1 MKTRVGIGYDSHRFA
16 DGDGVL
22 LAGVL
27 IPARVRLVGH
37 SDGDAVSHAVTDAIL
52 GGAGVGDIGEMFP
65 DTEEANRN
73 RNSLDMLRLA
83 VGRVREAGWLPVQLD
98 VTVITELPTLRPY
111 RDAMRTSLALAIAV
125 DSSAVMVKGKTNERM
140 GWIGRQEGLAV
151 IAVATLEAVD

>member
-1 MKTRVGIGYDSHRFA
+1 M
-16 DGDGVL
+16 L